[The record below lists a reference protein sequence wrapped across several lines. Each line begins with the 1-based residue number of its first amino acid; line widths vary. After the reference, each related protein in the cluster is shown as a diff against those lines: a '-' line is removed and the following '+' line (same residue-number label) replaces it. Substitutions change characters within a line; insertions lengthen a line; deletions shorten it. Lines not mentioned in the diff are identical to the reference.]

1 MSVSASKILGGDGVS
16 VALKYTSAGVPG
28 STAAARPRDHQRKPL
43 CGASKRISVL
53 SLVGAMLLV
62 LVLALAGAKSS
73 AVTPRP
79 PNRPTIAV
87 MVDASKPTSKLD
99 DHFLSFVR
107 LVVSQRS

>member
-1 MSVSASKILGGDGVS
+1 
-16 VALKYTSAGVPG
+16 
-28 STAAARPRDHQRKPL
+28 
-43 CGASKRISVL
+43 
-53 SLVGAMLLV
+53 MLL